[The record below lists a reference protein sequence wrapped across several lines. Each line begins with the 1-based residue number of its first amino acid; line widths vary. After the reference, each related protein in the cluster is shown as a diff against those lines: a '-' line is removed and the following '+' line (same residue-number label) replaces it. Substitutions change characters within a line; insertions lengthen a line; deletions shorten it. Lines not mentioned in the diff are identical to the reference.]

1 MEPIN
6 MESAENRLCLKCMLG
21 IHRRKA
27 TVSAEIW
34 VNIHHNLPSPPFYAR
49 SLLNAKMLF
58 NSRCDGYYG

>member
-21 IHRRKA
+21 NRRRKA
-27 TVSAEIW
+27 TVSAEIR
-34 VNIHHNLPSPPFYAR
+34 VNIHHNMPSPPFYAHL
-49 SLLNAKMLF
+49 LLNAKMLF